1 MRHSYFATNF
11 SLPAVPPPDG
21 LPWIQPPPSGSR
33 RWILRYLPVDPS
45 EPRLLRLSSLSFRMT
60 PPLLQLL
67 RPRLPLPRLLP
78 RFPPKLQSQRHPSR
92 RFRRN
97 GSRPDKSCR
106 PSSRRCPEF
115 PSIVPESW
123 PQVARDS

>member
-33 RWILRYLPVDPS
+33 RWILRYLPLGSS
-45 EPRLLRLSSLSFRMT
+45 EPRLLRLSSRSFRMA
-60 PPLLQLL
+60 PPLQLL
-67 RPRLPLPRLLP
+67 RLLLLPLPRLLP
-78 RFPPKLQSQRHPSR
+78 RVPRLQPRRRPFRHS
-92 RFRRN
+92 RRN

-106 PSSRRCPEF
+106 PSSRRYPEF
-115 PSIVPESW
+115 PSTVPESS
-123 PQVARDS
+123 PQAARDS